1 MAIVFVQQNKKQKIL
16 IFILVSCLVLTGL
29 VLWLGFFSP
38 SQPSSQDYITENT
51 ENTDLSSDEIEI
63 EFDVL
68 KNPLLKEL
76 QPFSEIQ
83 PLENSTS
90 TGGKGRQNP
99 FLPY

>member
-16 IFILVSCLVLTGL
+16 IFILVACLIITGL
-29 VLWLGFFSP
+29 VLWFGFFSP
-38 SQPSSQDYITENT
+38 SQPSSQDYIAENT
-51 ENTDLSSDEIEI
+51 ITIQNEIEI
-63 EFDVL
+63 DFSVL
-68 KNPLLKEL
+68 ENPLLKEL

-83 PLENSTS
+83 PLANSTS